1 MSGEKW
7 PFLEVGDNGTCGFE
21 FELLLRKIRKP

>member
-7 PFLEVGDNGTCGFE
+7 PYLEVGDNGTFGIE